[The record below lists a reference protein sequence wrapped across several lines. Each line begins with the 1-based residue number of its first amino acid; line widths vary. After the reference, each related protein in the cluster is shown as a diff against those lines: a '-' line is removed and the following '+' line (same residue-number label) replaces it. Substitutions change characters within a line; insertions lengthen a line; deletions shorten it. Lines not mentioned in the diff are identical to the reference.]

1 MKLNK
6 DRILVTK
13 EELETLAK
21 TFPKMTVLEFIELKK
36 KYR

>member
-6 DRILVTK
+6 DRIIVTK

-21 TFPKMTVLEFIELKK
+21 TFPKMTVIEFIKLKK